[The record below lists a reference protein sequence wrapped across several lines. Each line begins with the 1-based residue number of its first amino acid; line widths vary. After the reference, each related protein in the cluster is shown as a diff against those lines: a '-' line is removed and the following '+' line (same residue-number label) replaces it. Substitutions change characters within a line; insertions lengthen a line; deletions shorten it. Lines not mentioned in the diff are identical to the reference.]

1 MNFWPLRFRKVVT
14 EKPRRKNLRP
24 RLAPLEQLE
33 ERRLLSVSNPEVS
46 VEISQ
51 NGAEEAL
58 VDTVIEFQRT
68 GNTSESL
75 TAHAFLRG
83 TAVGGIDFQ
92 SPAGIDQTG
101 RFSVTFG
108 PGEASTTLALPTL
121 ADSDHD
127 PAETIMVV
135 LDAGP
140 SYSIQ
145 PGHDRAL
152 GVISEINTTSV
163 LHEGNRTSQSR
174 STHRNDYAFAALL
187 DDGSVTVWGGT
198 GDGGFIDEELVD
210 LDGPQNNLTVKR
222 ITSNETAFAALL
234 SDGSVTTWGNEYAGG
249 DPTRQDFTAADFNGV
264 LNNAHVVSLHSTNN
278 AFSAILSDQSVV
290 AWGGDIESGFN
301 DGNIV
306 PGGTKATSIAS
317 TFYAFAA
324 IQPNGTVKSWGAPD
338 YGGDSTGVDWNGPS
352 NNLTV
357 VDVFA
362 TDYAFA
368 ALRNDGSVVTWG
380 NNEPDAENDGG
391 DSSAVDF
398 DGPNNDRYVVDITA
412 TSVAFAALFNDGTV
426 ATWGNEFDGGNSSSI
441 DFDGANDDLYAV
453 KVFSTDYAFSAL
465 LNDGSVV
472 SWGDSVRGGDSSA
485 IDFDGAN
492 NDLRVIDVV
501 ANDYAFAAIREDGTV
516 VSWGD
521 TTKGGDSSS
530 LNFGGRKVIGV
541 TAADLAFAAL
551 LDDGDVVTWGDLDKG
566 GDSSAIDFTG
576 VGNDIRVTSVTAT
589 SSAFAAI
596 RSDSSVVTWGHSDY
610 GGDSS
615 TADFN
620 GENGL
625 SKVVGISS
633 PFVTTTLNNPSSSSA
648 TTIENKGNTFLNQ
661 REDGTLLA
669 NSTAITLNGN
679 PITTTLFDN
688 WTVFEAEQI
697 NGVNKISAKNNLTGR
712 THRWSAD
719 GSWALKGFFSIENAH
734 SITLIDRSSG
744 GSDLL
749 ESEYTID
756 AAGTVNLSVLDDL
769 RLLASGVELT
779 TDSTVISQ
787 SFFPNMTPL
796 AAETIAGQNRLLL
809 REAGGLL
816 REVSFNSSWGY
827 LSEGDSFALTG
838 TEARNAE
845 LNFQIDLDG
854 DGGIGTLSGS

>member
-1 MNFWPLRFRKVVT
+1 MCFWPLRSRKVVT
-14 EKPRRKNLRP
+14 KRPHHKNLRP
-24 RLAPLEQLE
+24 RLAPIEPLE

-75 TAHAFLRG
+75 TVHAFLRG
-83 TAVGGIDFQ
+83 TAVGGVDFE
-92 SPAGIDQTG
+92 SPAGIDQAG

-108 PGEASTTLALPTL
+108 SGESSTTLALPTL

-135 LDAGP
+135 LDEG
-140 SYSIQ
+140 SNYSIQ
-145 PGHDRAL
+145 PGQDRAL
-152 GVISEINTTSV
+152 GLISEVNTTST
-163 LHEGNRTSQSR
+163 LHKGNRTSQSV

-198 GDGGFIDEELVD
+198 GDGGFIDDELTD

-222 ITSNETAFAALL
+222 IASNETAFAALL

-249 DPTRQDFTAADFNGV
+249 DPTRQDFTALDFNGV

-324 IQPNGTVKSWGAPD
+324 IQPNGTVKSWGDPET
-338 YGGDSTGVDWNGPS
+338 GGSSTGVDWNGTS

-368 ALRNDGSVVTWG
+368 ALRSDGSVVTWG
-380 NNEPDAENDGG
+380 DNEPDAENLGG
-391 DSSAVDF
+391 DSSGIDF
-398 DGPNNDRYVVDITA
+398 DGPGNNRYVVDVTS

-426 ATWGNEFDGGNSSSI
+426 ETWGDSFDGGDSSGV
-441 DFDGANDDLYAV
+441 DFDGPNDDLYAV

-465 LNDGSVV
+465 LNDGSIV
-472 SWGDSVRGGDSSA
+472 SWGDTDRGGDSSG

-501 ANDYAFAAIREDGTV
+501 ANDYAFTAIRDDGTV

-521 TTKGGDSSS
+521 TARGGDSSS
-530 LNFGGRKVIGV
+530 VNFGGRKTTGIS
-541 TAADLAFAAL
+541 AADQAFAAL
-551 LDDGDVVTWGDLDKG
+551 LDDGDVVTWGKTGYG

-576 VGNDIRVTSVTAT
+576 TGNDIRVTSVTAN
-589 SSAFAAI
+589 SFAFAAM
-596 RSDSSVVTWGHSDY
+596 RTDGSVVTWGHPGY

-615 TADFN
+615 TTDFN

-625 SKVVGISS
+625 AKVVGISS

-648 TTIENKGNTFLNQ
+648 TTLENKGNTALNQ
-661 REDGTLLA
+661 RENGTLLA
-669 NSTAITLNGN
+669 NSAAVTLNGN

-712 THRWSAD
+712 THRWSANS
-719 GSWALKGFFSIENAH
+719 SWALNGFFSIENAH
-734 SITLIDRSSG
+734 SITLPNRTSSG
-744 GSDLL
+744 SDVV

-756 AAGTVNLSVLDDL
+756 AAGSVTLSVLDDL

-779 TDSTVISQ
+779 TGSTVISQ
-787 SFFPNMTPL
+787 NSFADLTPI
-796 AAETIAGQNRLLL
+796 AAETIAGQNRLLV
-809 REAGGLL
+809 REAGELL
-816 REVSFNSSWGY
+816 REVFFDSSWEY
-827 LSEGDSFALTG
+827 LSEGNAFSVTG
-838 TEARNAE
+838 TTE

-854 DGGIGTLSGS
+854 DGGIGTLSGN

>member
-249 DPTRQDFTAADFNGV
+249 DPTRQDFTAVDFNGV

-324 IQPNGTVKSWGAPD
+324 IQPNGTVKSWGDPQH
-338 YGGDSTGVDWNGPS
+338 GGSSTGVDWNGPS

-368 ALRNDGSVVTWG
+368 ALRSDGSVVTWG
-380 NNEPDAENDGG
+380 DNEPGAENLGG
-391 DSSAVDF
+391 DSSGIDF
-398 DGPNNDRYVVDITA
+398 DGPSNNRYVVDITS

-426 ATWGNEFDGGNSSSI
+426 ETWGDSFDGGDSSGV
-441 DFDGANDDLYAV
+441 DFDGPNDDLYAV

-465 LNDGSVV
+465 LNDGSIV
-472 SWGDSVRGGDSSA
+472 SWGHEERGGDSSG

-501 ANDYAFAAIREDGTV
+501 ANDYAFTAVRNDGTV
-516 VSWGD
+516 VNWGD
-521 TTKGGDSSS
+521 TARGGDSSS
-530 LNFGGRKVIGV
+530 VNFGGRKAIGI
-541 TAADLAFAAL
+541 TAADQAFAAL
-551 LDDGDVVTWGDLDKG
+551 LDDGDVVTWGKTGYG

-596 RSDSSVVTWGHSDY
+596 RSDGSVVTWGHSDY

-615 TADFN
+615 IADFN

-625 SKVVGISS
+625 AKVVGISS

-648 TTIENKGNTFLNQ
+648 TTIERKGNTALNQ

-679 PITTTLFDN
+679 PVTRTIFDN
-688 WTVFEAEQI
+688 WTVFEAEKI
-697 NGVNKISAKNNLTGR
+697 NGVNKVSAKNNLTGR

-719 GSWALKGFFSIENAH
+719 GSWALNGFFSIENAH
-734 SITLIDRSSG
+734 SITLPNRTSG

-838 TEARNAE
+838 SEGRNAE